1 MVKIFFVSRDGQ
13 APYIVKYL
21 NNKVYMFDKEWA
33 TTSIMETRNK
43 HSNKSLSKTNIC
55 TMLLKITSKN
65 MHNVVIWVIKHLE
78 IFEIGNK
85 IYDIINFWKNNFII
99 EADFDSS
106 FVDFKLASEN
116 WSSEKSTRSCLYF
129 IKLYSS
135 PKTFVNLVQIYC
147 LVN

>member
-1 MVKIFFVSRDGQ
+1 MNT
-13 APYIVKYL
+13 L
-21 NNKVYMFDKEWA
+21 
-33 TTSIMETRNK
+33 
-43 HSNKSLSKTNIC
+43 
-55 TMLLKITSKN
+55 
-65 MHNVVIWVIKHLE
+65 
-78 IFEIGNK
+78 
-85 IYDIINFWKNNFII
+85 II

-147 LVN
+147 LVNERNYDVNYISANVLPYNSHKNWCQTYQFFFFILFNFIE